1 MAIVSSS
8 YVSDTHA
15 QTGGGVWT
23 TETHT
28 DSDGVTYVIGP
39 YLWDGT
45 TDRDTLLTVRAT
57 RLAETLAA
65 LELEQLIKG

>member
-39 YLWDGT
+39 VGRYYGQGH
-45 TDRDTLLTVRAT
+45 AT
-57 RLAETLAA
+57 YSESNQT
-65 LELEQLIKG
+65 G

>member
-39 YLWDGT
+39 YLWDGIA
-45 TDRDTLLTVRAT
+45 DRDELMAVRADALSES
-57 RLAETLAA
+57 LAEAEAA
-65 LELEQLIKG
+65 KLLG